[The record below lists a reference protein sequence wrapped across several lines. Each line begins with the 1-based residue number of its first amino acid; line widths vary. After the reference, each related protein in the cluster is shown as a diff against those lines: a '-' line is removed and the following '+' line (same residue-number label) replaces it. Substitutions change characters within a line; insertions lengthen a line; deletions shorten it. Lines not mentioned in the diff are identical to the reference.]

1 MVSGHKQ
8 IVRSATEQMTT
19 VEIARELGITR
30 NQVRHA
36 LKLGLA
42 KLARNPRM
50 ARLYVSQWRAPV
62 SGNVGSRP
70 WEVGED
76 PEHYRRTA

>member
-1 MVSGHKQ
+1 MD
-8 IVRSATEQMTT
+8 MN
-19 VEIARELGITR
+19 EIARELGITR

-62 SGNVGSRP
+62 SGNVR
-70 WEVGED
+70 
-76 PEHYRRTA
+76 